1 MDLFVIDVDLVATRL
16 TQHVTGWC
24 VGGPC
29 GSVCDR
35 RGSRRYT
42 SDTACHLWCIG
53 GPCGSVCDRRGSV
66 CDRRGSRR
74 YTSDTACHWMV
85 YRWSLWICL

>member
-1 MDLFVIDVDLVATRL
+1 MSLDGVEVVLVDMFVIDVNLVATRL

-24 VGGPC
+24 IGGPC
-29 GSVCDR
+29 GYVCDR

-42 SDTACHLWCIG
+42 SA
-53 GPCGSVCDRRGSV
+53 
-66 CDRRGSRR
+66 
-74 YTSDTACHWMV
+74 TACHWMV

>member
-1 MDLFVIDVDLVATRL
+1 MDLFVIDVDLVAARL
-16 TQHVTGWC
+16 TQHVTGS
-24 VGGPC
+24 G
-29 GSVCDR
+29 
-35 RGSRRYT
+35 
-42 SDTACHLWCIG
+42 IG
-53 GPCGSVCDRRGSV
+53 GHCGSV

>member
-1 MDLFVIDVDLVATRL
+1 MDMVVIDVDLVATRL
-16 TQHVTGWC
+16 TQLVTG
-24 VGGPC
+24 
-29 GSVCDR
+29 
-35 RGSRRYT
+35 
-42 SDTACHLWCIG
+42 WCIG
-53 GPCGSVCDRRGSV
+53 GPCGYV

>member
-1 MDLFVIDVDLVATRL
+1 MVLGDMFVIDVDLVATCL

-24 VGGPC
+24 IGGPC
-29 GSVCDR
+29 GYVCDR
-35 RGSRRYT
+35 RGSRGYMST
-42 SDTACHLWCIG
+42 QHVTGWCIG
-53 GPCGSVCDRRGSV
+53 GPCGSV

>member
-1 MDLFVIDVDLVATRL
+1 MDMFVIDVDLVATCL

-24 VGGPC
+24 I
-29 GSVCDR
+29 
-35 RGSRRYT
+35 
-42 SDTACHLWCIG
+42 A

-74 YTSDTACHWMV
+74 YTSDTECHWMV